1 MPPEDDELLNLL
13 KDVFG
18 EEKVI
23 RNQDVAKNSEDAYTR
38 GIYVPR
44 IDYAVG
50 PFNRFSDPKVLSG
63 DLSK

>member
-23 RNQDVAKNSEDAYTR
+23 RNWDVAKNSEDAYTR
-38 GIYVPR
+38 ELCVPK

-50 PFNRFSDPKVLSG
+50 PFNRFSDPKYAYVNN
-63 DLSK
+63 